1 MSLFDDDRPK
11 KIPVHEIGSD
21 LTMLSKDELNTR
33 ISALKDEI
41 HRLEHE
47 LLKKDLG
54 KNAAENL
61 FKR

>member
-41 HRLEHE
+41 QRLEHE